1 MGVQTNQHR
10 ENAGNKDRMQ
20 RNQRNNNMNNM
31 HHNHERRDSGR
42 NDRNNDRIERND
54 RNNERN
60 NEMYEN
66 KGGYRVSNELFQ
78 FKFVDSFWSMKKLQ
92 NQNLKSK
99 CLKSV
104 KNIYIYFLN

>member
-10 ENAGNKDRMQ
+10 EQHAGNKDRMQ

-42 NDRNNDRIERND
+42 NDRNDRIERND
-54 RNNERN
+54 HRNNDRN

-66 KGGYRVSNELFQ
+66 KGGYRVSLLSFNELFK
-78 FKFVDSFWSMKKLQ
+78 FKFPYLNSLNFQ
-92 NQNLKSK
+92 ISK
-99 CLKSV
+99 
-104 KNIYIYFLN
+104 IR